1 MTHPDLEDKRMD
13 RSPFR
18 YLILLAVVSLL
29 IFAGSVGAQKID
41 DLVNANKIEYN
52 ACKYKLAQMTDE
64 VRYYD
69 RVKADLPG
77 MEKQVADLQAKLD
90 VLNPKYQKYTALMEE
105 QKALNSELPKVEKE
119 CQEAWISSLS
129 GACKR
134 RHEITKRLGE
144 EINPELA
151 RLRAEMPAL
160 GEERKK
166 YEDSLTVLKMN
177 LQSRQN
183 YLARTARPTDQQI
196 AEQEGQCKLM
206 ELSMGLDPRGAK
218 STVGI
223 LVSAAEGTVGDEI
236 SLRASLAPA
245 DPRGRYGFVW
255 SINGKAIGGNGEFV
269 KTNIVSEGANTVRV
283 VAWRWTGRQWD
294 KTAET
299 AREIIGKPRVPQV
312 VSITG
317 PAGVMLQDRPI
328 VVTFEARIAP
338 EVASEQYG
346 FTWGALGGP
355 RGPVTFNS
363 HTNRQSLSAS
373 TPGRYDI
380 LVHAWKLVNGK
391 WLFIGKAA
399 LPFSIEKTAT
409 APPTGRQLST
419 PRGLVPLGR

>member
-1 MTHPDLEDKRMD
+1 MTHPDLEENRMD
-13 RSPFR
+13 RPAFR
-18 YLILLAVVSLL
+18 CLILLAMALLL
-29 IFAGSVGAQKID
+29 IVAVPAGAQKID
-41 DLVNANKIEYN
+41 DLVQANRIEYN

-64 VRYYD
+64 ARYYD
-69 RVKADLPG
+69 RAKADLPG

-90 VLNPKYQKYTALMEE
+90 VLNPKYQRYSALTEE

-134 RHEITKRLGE
+134 RNEITRRLGE

-177 LQSRQN
+177 LQSKQN
-183 YLARTARPTDQQI
+183 YLARTARPTEQQI
-196 AEQEGQCKLM
+196 AEQEGQCKLI

-218 STVGI
+218 STVSI
-223 LVSAAEGTVGDEI
+223 LVSAAEGLVGDEI
-236 SLRASLAPA
+236 SLRASLAPM
-245 DPRGRYGFVW
+245 DPRERYGFVW
-255 SINGKAIGGNGEFV
+255 SINGKVIGGNGALV
-269 KTNIVSEGANTVRV
+269 KTNIASEGVNTVRV

-294 KTAET
+294 KTTET
-299 AREIIGKPRVPQV
+299 AREIIGKPRVQQT

-317 PAGVMLQDRPI
+317 PAGVTLQDQSI
-328 VVTFEARIAP
+328 VVTFEARITP
-338 EVASEQYG
+338 EVPSEQYG
-346 FTWGALGGP
+346 FTWGASGGP

-391 WLFIGKAA
+391 WLFISKAA
-399 LPFSIEKTAT
+399 LPFSIEKAAT
-409 APPTGRQLST
+409 ALPTGRQLST